1 MQMTEQ
7 LAAQLSLSAVCRALG
22 VPRSSLYRARQ
33 PKATPRP
40 RPTPARALSRE
51 EKAEVRQV
59 LNSERFQDAAPR
71 QVYATLLGE
80 EVYLCHW
87 RTMYRILKEHHEVQE
102 RRHIRR
108 HPTYAKPELVATG
121 PNQLWSWDITKL
133 HGPAKWVYY
142 YLYVILDVF
151 SRYAVGWLLA
161 EVESAELAER
171 LISASCTKQGIVKHQ
186 LTLHSDRG
194 SPMKAKTVTQL
205 LTDLGISKSLARPQ
219 VPDDNPYSEAQFKT
233 LKYHPTF
240 PDQFASPAEAR
251 TWARTF
257 FAWYNNDFYHS
268 SLGLLT
274 PATVHS
280 GQAERVRRQRQQ
292 VLQLAYT
299 AHPERFVRGQPQV
312 AALPT
317 EVWINQPQP
326 TTILLP
332 NPNSDCLILEPVSP
346 AGPASASDQPGA
358 QTGSRVAA
366 GQAIAALDAGEHPAR
381 LGPTLGT
388 DGLKNLIHLH

>member
-7 LAAQLSLSAVCRALG
+7 LAPQIGLSAACQVLG
-22 VPRSSLYRARQ
+22 VPRSSLYRARRPQ
-33 PKATPRP
+33 PAAKP
-40 RPTPARALSRE
+40 RPTPARALSQA

-71 QVYATLLGE
+71 QVYAGLLDE
-80 EVYLCHW
+80 QVYLCHW
-87 RTMYRILKEHHEVQE
+87 RTMYRILKEHHEVRE
-102 RRHIRR
+102 RRHTRS
-108 HPTYAKPELVATG
+108 HPPYVKPQLVATG

-151 SRYAVGWLLA
+151 SRYVAGWLLA
-161 EVESAELAER
+161 EVECAELAER
-171 LISASCTKQGIVKHQ
+171 LIRESCTKQGIAKYQ

-205 LTDLGISKSLARPQ
+205 LTDLSVTQSHSRPH

-233 LKYHPTF
+233 LKYHPAF
-240 PDQFASPAEAR
+240 PDQFACPTEAR

-257 FAWYNNDFYHS
+257 FAWYNHDFYHS

-274 PATVHS
+274 PASVHY
-280 GQAERVRRQRQQ
+280 GQAQFILSQRQQ
-292 VLQLAYT
+292 VLQTAYT
-299 AHPERFVRGQPQV
+299 AHPERFGRGQPQV
-312 AALPT
+312 AQLPS

-332 NPNSDCLILEPVSP
+332 NPNSDRLILEPVSP
-346 AGPASASDQPGA
+346 AGPASALGQPGA
-358 QTGSRVAA
+358 QTGSRVKRQRPLTRASTRLYSAQRWPQA
-366 GQAIAALDAGEHPAR
+366 G
-381 LGPTLGT
+381 
-388 DGLKNLIHLH
+388 